1 MSTKLVDRL
10 AATIGRRGFLGTL
23 SAASAALVVGFFRIQ
38 GARAGV
44 GVNPDCPPGLFQ
56 VACCCLALDPR
67 SCSYSGCGC
76 EWVWTC
82 IDASTSEFAGVA
94 SVHQPAQ
101 HERIQ
106 PNIPIDPMVCR
117 RYSCKECYYDP
128 APAGSCTGSF
138 KCSKATYTTIVC
150 AGVGG

>member
-1 MSTKLVDRL
+1 MSEKLVNRI
-10 AATIGRRGFLGTL
+10 AAKIGRRGFLGTL
-23 SAASAALVVGFFRIQ
+23 SAAAAAFTVGLFKIQ

-44 GVNPDCPPGLFQ
+44 GVPVDCPPGLFR
-56 VACCCLALDPR
+56 VGCCCLALDPR
-67 SCSYSGCGC
+67 SCSYSSCGC

-82 IDASTSEFAGVA
+82 IDASSTEGSISA
-94 SVHQPAQ
+94 QPGQ
-101 HERIQ
+101 YSRVQ

-117 RYSCKECYYDP
+117 RYSCKECYYDS
-128 APAGSCTGSF
+128 APSPNCTGAF